1 MELKIDFPRD
11 LNSNNQNDNTG
22 LPSTSH
28 KQDQYQSVDLQIF
41 DGIDLV
47 NQNSLNTFI
56 SFDDKNGCKQAGAE
70 TIKVKPDQIGLLHHT
85 ESSLEQ
91 RTFDKALD
99 NNKPKGQSEI

>member
-28 KQDQYQSVDLQIF
+28 KQDQYQSIDLQIF

-56 SFDDKNGCKQAGAE
+56 SFDDKNGAKQPAE
-70 TIKVKPDQIGLLHHT
+70 TIKVKPDQIGLLSHT

-91 RTFDKALD
+91 RTFDKPLD
-99 NNKPKGQSEI
+99 DN

>member
-56 SFDDKNGCKQAGAE
+56 SFDDKNGSKQPAE
-70 TIKVKPDQIGLLHHT
+70 TIKVKKDQIGLLNHT

-91 RTFDKALD
+91 RTFDKPLD
-99 NNKPKGQSEI
+99 DN